1 VREQSGAAVDR
12 ALAAHRRQLDPDSR
26 AMPVGIRLRELPLD
40 QPAWFVILSEAVFQG
55 REKGSDSA
63 GRYKSLK
70 TMMKK

>member
-1 VREQSGAAVDR
+1 
-12 ALAAHRRQLDPDSR
+12 
-26 AMPVGIRLRELPLD
+26 
-40 QPAWFVILSEAVFQG
+40 VILSEAVFQG